1 VCTTLTQ
8 RLQVQRE
15 RQTDSGINYENADDS
30 EARSRESDGQY
41 AYTVDQEARDR
52 EILTV

>member
-1 VCTTLTQ
+1 MHDVDSEATSTE
-8 RLQVQRE
+8 RE